1 MSTSASEKENLLSIT
16 PPSGFFLR
24 LSITQ
29 SLFKVFDLIYKDQE
43 ILNPEHKHQLQNAKF
58 CVKMV
63 FPNTFSFVR
72 KKKLILLF
80 SIDPSLCQ

>member
-29 SLFKVFDLIYKDQE
+29 SLFKVFDFDIQT
-43 ILNPEHKHQLQNAKF
+43 PG
-58 CVKMV
+58 
-63 FPNTFSFVR
+63 NTKSWT
-72 KKKLILLF
+72 
-80 SIDPSLCQ
+80 